1 MDKLED
7 RIQAECVTWYTNTY
21 CLLHHTPRCMVLS
34 IPNGGSRDVREA
46 MTMKSTGL
54 LPGASDL
61 IVIHQTGRHVALL
74 WMECKTETG
83 RQSKDQVDFQHRI
96 EALGYR
102 YVVFRSLEQF
112 RAIINELNIAVLSH
126 PINPY
131 SQGIHR

>member
-1 MDKLED
+1 MNKLED
-7 RIQAECVTWYTNTY
+7 RIQAECVTWYTNNH
-21 CLLHHTPRCMVLS
+21 CLAHYNPRCMVLS

-61 IVIHQTGRHVALL
+61 IVIHQTGKHVTLL
-74 WMECKTETG
+74 WMECKTDTG
-83 RQSKDQVDFQHRI
+83 RQSKAQVDFKSRI

-112 RAIINELNIAVLSH
+112 KAIIHEFNTAVLSI

-131 SQGIHR
+131 SQDIQK